1 MFKHED
7 FSDEDI
13 KEFQDVADDWY
24 YYDIELLGIERVSNY
39 THLLGAGYLYLY
51 LKKMGKLVAFPATWM
66 GEKWLVGFLL

>member
-13 KEFQDVADDWY
+13 KEFQDVVDDWY
-24 YYDIELLGIERVSNY
+24 YNYIELLGIEGVSNY

-51 LKKMGKLVAFPATWM
+51 LKKWGN
-66 GEKWLVGFLL
+66 